1 MVRIELL
8 EWDKAQPIA
17 GPIRFAIFV
26 GEQNVP
32 PGIELD
38 DLDAKCL
45 HAIAYDPDGRAI
57 GTGRLL
63 PDGRIGR
70 MAVVKDWR
78 RQGVGA
84 EILEALVAEAA
95 RRGHAEVVLS
105 AQLQAAEFYR
115 SHGFVAEGK
124 VYQEAGILHQAMRR
138 MLGPLK
144 PAA

>member
-1 MVRIELL
+1 MIRIELMNW
-8 EWDKAQPIA
+8 EQAQTIA
-17 GPIRFAIFV
+17 GPIRFNIFV

-38 DLDAKCL
+38 DKDAECM
-45 HAIAYDPDGRAI
+45 HAVAYDAEGKAI

-63 PDGRIGR
+63 PDGHIGR
-70 MAVVKDWR
+70 MAVVKEWR

-84 EILEALVAEAA
+84 AILDALVEEA
-95 RRGHAEVVLS
+95 RKRGHKEVVLS

-115 SHGFVAEGK
+115 GHGFEAEGK

-138 MLGPLK
+138 KL
-144 PAA
+144 

>member
-1 MVRIELL
+1 MVRIELMG
-8 EWDKAQPIA
+8 WDQAQTIA

-38 DLDAKCL
+38 DKDAGCR
-45 HAIAYDPDGRAI
+45 HAVAFDDAGKAI

-63 PDGRIGR
+63 PDGHIGR

-78 RQGVGA
+78 RRGIGALILKALIEEARKQG
-84 EILEALVAEAA
+84 
-95 RRGHAEVVLS
+95 HKEVVLS

-115 SHGFVAEGK
+115 EHGFEAEGK

-138 MLGPLK
+138 KL
-144 PAA
+144 